1 MTLSCDHVVL
11 VLLFTRCCLVCLLLL
26 LCVFLLSGHHGVRP
40 SMGDF
45 AHVQLQQ
52 LYERLYVDSV
62 QQCCS
67 TICRIFPYQQNW
79 RQRVFVGVHGCVPAR
94 HGTCVRACWPCV
106 LVCPFVFF
114 VCLSVSLSLSLC
126 FFACL
131 SVSLS
136 LCLSVSLSLC
146 LSLCAAVPLSR
157 CKLPRPSQYP
167 LLRAC
172 RPAAVVM
179 GDGQVGRA
187 HRRRG
192 RHSHGTAVR
201 HHPVAR
207 VAAGC
212 QRWLQ
217 PLPLRRCAGRA
228 VRRRHGAAVLHKR
241 ARKDRRRVVP
251 RVGAGYCHRHR
262 GDVQPAGQRRRR
274 RRAVCRH
281 RRPERLAQ
289 LLVGHRRRCPV
300 QHHPGGSFL

>member
-1 MTLSCDHVVL
+1 MVYGRRWAILLMFSFSNFMNAFMWIQFSSVAQPSAEFFHTSKTGVNVFSL
-11 VLLFTRCCLVCLLLL
+11 VF
-26 LCVFLLSGHHGVRP
+26 
-40 SMGDF
+40 MG
-45 AHVQLQQ
+45 AYL
-52 LYERLYVDSV
+52 
-62 QQCCS
+62 
-67 TICRIFPYQQNW
+67 P
-79 RQRVFVGVHGCVPAR
+79 
-94 HGTCVRACWPCV
+94 GTVRACVRVGRACWSVHLCFLSV
-106 LVCPFVFF
+106 SLSL
-114 VCLSVSLSLSLC
+114 CLSVSLSVSLP
-126 FFACL
+126 
-131 SVSLS
+131 VSLS